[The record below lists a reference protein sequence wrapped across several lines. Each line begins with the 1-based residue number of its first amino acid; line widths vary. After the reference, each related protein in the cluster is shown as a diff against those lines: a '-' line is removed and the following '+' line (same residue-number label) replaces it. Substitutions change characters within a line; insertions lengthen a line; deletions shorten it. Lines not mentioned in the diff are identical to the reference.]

1 MVCANKEFGET
12 APARE
17 AGGQFAGLVAQDL
30 DMRDYQRTSSDAV
43 WVRGTIL
50 LECDDDSSS
59 DQQGF

>member
-1 MVCANKEFGET
+1 M
-12 APARE
+12 RE
-17 AGGQFAGLVAQDL
+17 QRIWRDGASAGGRGGQFAGLVAQDL